1 MALIKTDSGCKVGW
15 EVYDNE
21 AEARAR
27 ATSPE
32 LAADRTRALQA
43 GYDFGYQ
50 WPGTVERVRTYP
62 HQIEG
67 IDPLRGTTTLVTDY
81 SRPEFKDEWRVCIP

>member
-15 EVYDNE
+15 EIYDDE

-32 LAADRTRALQA
+32 LAADRARSIQA

-50 WPGTVERVRTYP
+50 WPGTVEQERSFP
-62 HQIEG
+62 HKAEDG
-67 IDPLRGTTTLVTDY
+67 STDY
-81 SRPEFKDEWRVCIP
+81 SRPELKDEWRVCIP